1 VVKFESLSIEGREVW
16 GDVIFIPTSSGRDVI
31 EIAKA
36 GVRIGVS
43 TRGNGSGKVAEEYV
57 DFEGVSHKD
66 VMVVQ
71 DDYQWIAADL
81 VVEGSVEGAGVYHF
95 EHLGQDDIDQL
106 QELLFSNIEE
116 VVSTPLN
123 ARIQELEE
131 QLQSQDEA
139 YNLLQIERDQGADLL
154 LDLNDQ
160 LGAAEKEA
168 NELDARLTEET
179 VNKASFQEHLAIRTE
194 ERDEFA
200 LAVKANAHLLER
212 IKGEQFAMLL
222 IEELKGCTTVAEVDE
237 KWDAA
242 KETVEALALNTPG
255 PDGKAVINDT
265 DPPDPGIQEND
276 SAVHRLQEVM
286 GGFTAP

>member
-1 VVKFESLSIEGREVW
+1 
-16 GDVIFIPTSSGRDVI
+16 
-31 EIAKA
+31 
-36 GVRIGVS
+36 
-43 TRGNGSGKVAEEYV
+43 
-57 DFEGVSHKD
+57 
-66 VMVVQ
+66 
-71 DDYQWIAADL
+71 
-81 VVEGSVEGAGVYHF
+81 
-95 EHLGQDDIDQL
+95 
-106 QELLFSNIEE
+106 
-116 VVSTPLN
+116 VVSAPLN

-139 YNLLQIERDQGADLL
+139 YNLLQVEHDERGDLM

-179 VNKASFQEHLAIRTE
+179 VNKASFQEHLVIRTE
-194 ERDEFA
+194 ERDEYA
-200 LAVKANAHLLER
+200 LVVEANAHLLEK

-222 IEELKGCTTVAEVDE
+222 IEELKDCATVAEVDE

-265 DPPDPGIQEND
+265 EPPDPGTQKND